1 MKKLLLFLLIIP
13 FLSFG
18 QGDLQKIKEVLYKQE
33 GAWNQGNLH
42 GFMLGYWDSD
52 KLEFSSEDVTTYGWM
67 NTFIK
72 YKKNYP
78 TKEKMGKLQFEII
91 DTKLTSDTTALVK
104 GKWELIRT
112 SSKPWGG
119 GFILT
124 FQKFNDDWLI
134 IKDFT
139 TSE

>member
-1 MKKLLLFLLIIP
+1 MKKLLFLLIIP

-18 QGDLQKIKEVLYKQE
+18 QEDLQKIKEVLHKQE
-33 GAWNQGNLH
+33 SAWNQGDLN
-42 GFMLGYWDSD
+42 GFMLGYWNSD
-52 KLEFSSEDVTTYGWM
+52 KLEFASEDLTTYGWM
-67 NTFIK
+67 NTFLK
-72 YKKNYP
+72 YKMNYP
-78 TKEKMGKLQFEII
+78 TKEKMGKLKFEII
-91 DTKLTSDTTALVK
+91 DVKLSSDTTALVN

-112 SSKPWGG
+112 SSEPWGG

-139 TSE
+139 TSN

>member
-1 MKKLLLFLLIIP
+1 MRKLLLLLSIP
-13 FLSFG
+13 FLSLG

-33 GAWNQGNLH
+33 IAWNQGDLY
-42 GFMLGYWDSD
+42 GFMLGYWNSE
-52 KLEFSSEDVTTYGWM
+52 KLEFSSKDVTTYGWM

-72 YKKNYP
+72 YRKSYP

-91 DTKLTSDTTALVK
+91 DLRLISDTTALVN
-104 GKWELIRT
+104 GKWELIRK

-119 GFILT
+119 GFMLT
-124 FQKFNDDWLI
+124 FRKFNNDWLI